1 MIVVVDTNVFVSAVM
16 SKNGASRQVL
26 RLCLQGAVTPLMGNA
41 LFAEFED
48 VCSRDR
54 LFDPR
59 LIARSDRQLLLD
71 AFLATCRWV
80 PIYFLWRP
88 NLRDEADNHVLELAV
103 AGNAA
108 YIVTAN
114 KRDFL
119 KSELKFSGLEI
130 LNPIEFLRSGDF
142 AR

>member
-16 SKNGASRQVL
+16 SKNGASREVI
-26 RLCLQGAVTPLMGNA
+26 RLCLKGSLTPLMGNA
-41 LFAEFED
+41 MFSEFED

-54 LFDPR
+54 LFDPK
-59 LIARSDRQLLLD
+59 LITRSDRDVLLD
-71 AFLATCRWV
+71 AFLSCCRWV

-108 YIVTAN
+108 CIVTAN
-114 KRDFL
+114 KRDFM
-119 KSELKFSGLEI
+119 KPEMKFPGIEI
-130 LNPIEFLRSGDF
+130 LNPVEFLNKGDF
-142 AR
+142 SP